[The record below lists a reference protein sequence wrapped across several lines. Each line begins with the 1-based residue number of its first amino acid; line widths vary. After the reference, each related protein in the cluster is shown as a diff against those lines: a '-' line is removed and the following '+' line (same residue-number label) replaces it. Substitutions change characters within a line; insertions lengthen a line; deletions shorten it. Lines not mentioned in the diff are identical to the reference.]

1 MTIASRGW
9 RHRFAPV
16 AATLGL
22 LAGLSTSG
30 AAPVTQ
36 TLTPQG
42 LGQVRIG
49 MSWHQAERALGVK
62 LTGEGASA
70 TAACW
75 YAERS
80 DGVDPGVAYM
90 VDKGRIT
97 RIDIGQPSKGASPST
112 VTAGGIGL
120 GADVEAIRRAYGADI
135 RLEAA
140 EIEPDTRLVRV
151 ETSKGRGTVLEIH
164 DGKVTAF
171 RSGLKPA
178 IDYSEGCS

>member
-1 MTIASRGW
+1 MTIASRGG
-9 RHRFAPV
+9 RRRYASV

-22 LAGLSTSG
+22 LAGLSTSW
-30 AAPVTQ
+30 ATPVPA

-42 LGQVRIG
+42 LGKVRIG

-75 YAERS
+75 YADRS
-80 DGVDPGVAYM
+80 DGIDPGVSYM
-90 VDKGRIT
+90 VEKGRIT
-97 RIDIGQPSKGASPST
+97 RIDIGQPRKGASPST

-120 GADVEAIRRAYGADI
+120 GADVEAIRRAYGAGI

-140 EIEPDTRLVRV
+140 EIEPDMRLVRV
-151 ETSKGRGTVLEIH
+151 DTGKGRGTVLEIR

>member
-22 LAGLSTSG
+22 LAGLSTSW
-30 AAPVTQ
+30 AAPVTA

-42 LGQVRIG
+42 LGKVRIG

-70 TAACW
+70 TASCW

-80 DGVDPGVAYM
+80 DGIDPGVSYM
-90 VDKGRIT
+90 VEKGRIT
-97 RIDIGQPSKGASPST
+97 RIDIGQPASGALPRI
-112 VTAGGIGL
+112 VTAAGIGL
-120 GADVEAIRRAYGADI
+120 GADVEAIRRAYGAGV

-140 EIEPDTRLVRV
+140 EIEPDTNLIHV
-151 ETSKGRGTVLEIH
+151 EASKGRGTVLEIR